1 MKSRGM
7 RIRVASLYISFSI
20 LVVVI
25 NNDQFADHAFAFQP
39 FRLVKNQQPSKRIFS
54 VGGYSSL
61 FMGSVFFNDFGED
74 AAGNDDD
81 DDDDSVIDPDSLG
94 DWRTFRR
101 NLASESTNESNNK
114 ERTIQTKRPVSV
126 SRGNEEVLK
135 SQSKTLAAEYM
146 NDLWAHEVAT
156 VRLFISEWNL
166 RNFIWILSLVNAM
179 SDLTYFFIH
188 INCSIQIIE
197 LLCCIES
204 VRSKTEVGGLMVRM
218 PLEVEIHR
226 SFKHTMAG
234 SRFRKLLKKK
244 TGGNDDDDDDDATTP
259 AAALPTEQWYKK
271 AQIFIEEQMLDIA
284 SRANENDGQIDA
296 STLKEDSTELLQLYL
311 DNQETWQEVCLVLER
326 NEGASA
332 TSLVLNRPMALKLTE
347 NLAELVL
354 YGAYGNS
361 NKSSSRYRKD
371 LVKFLNAFGEECA
384 VYIGGP
390 HQQEKAAIMIHG
402 IADLPG
408 AAEISPGCGIYCG
421 GIEAAIQGVVAGQ
434 YKPLDFRFFVGRHTY
449 EQSAHM
455 DLAVV
460 LGKYQPIACTRA
472 LALKQCLSLPKPL
485 WHEVLELCGGEM
497 EEISRMEML
506 KRDDLKFEIVEDSD
520 DIEVDGVDGMIG
532 YIGDI
537 PDELDELGKF
547 DDDDDDDYL
556 IL

>member
-54 VGGYSSL
+54 VSGYSSL

-81 DDDDSVIDPDSLG
+81 EDDSVIDPDSLG

-101 NLASESTNESNNK
+101 NLASESTNDSNNK

-156 VRLFISEWNL
+156 
-166 RNFIWILSLVNAM
+166 
-179 SDLTYFFIH
+179 
-188 INCSIQIIE
+188 
-197 LLCCIES
+197 
-204 VRSKTEVGGLMVRM
+204 TEVGGLMVRM

-361 NKSSSRYRKD
+361 NKSSSRYKKD